1 LASNFNNEISNE
13 LTDRSESRAADTRAP
28 AVPPNEGPLPSPVP
42 EPLVSEAVIKF
53 RSCRWRRPPDDGVEC
68 CGHRDVLPI
77 AGTTSFDAEA
87 WCPDCAFFK
96 LRRTPKKR
104 PEPHRY

>member
-1 LASNFNNEISNE
+1 MSDRFPPQVPLDQVDNGQRAENQPQPSN
-13 LTDRSESRAADTRAP
+13 DAATP
-28 AVPPNEGPLPSPVP
+28 ALSA
-42 EPLVSEAVIKF
+42 AVIKF
-53 RSCRWRRPPDDGVEC
+53 KSCRWRRPPEDGPEC

-77 AGTTSFDAEA
+77 AGTSFNPDA

-104 PEPHRY
+104 SPEDYRY

>member
-1 LASNFNNEISNE
+1 VSVEPASQ
-13 LTDRSESRAADTRAP
+13 
-28 AVPPNEGPLPSPVP
+28 
-42 EPLVSEAVIKF
+42 SEAQIKF
-53 RSCRWRRPPDDGVEC
+53 KSCRWRRPPEDGPEC

-77 AGTTSFDAEA
+77 AGTSFNPEA

-104 PEPHRY
+104 SPEDYRY